1 MRCSLACPLGNGT
14 EPHQLR
20 LVDVLPLGVRELEIL
35 DDENP
40 LAVAE
45 VVGLLERKAELVPGL
60 QCVTVHVQ
68 AGSQRSI
75 LMEACMRAD
84 VLLVTEYV

>member
-1 MRCSLACPLGNGT
+1 M
-14 EPHQLR
+14 
-20 LVDVLPLGVRELEIL
+20 GVREPEIL

-60 QCVTVHVQ
+60 QCVTVHVE

-75 LMEACMRAD
+75 LMEACIRAH
-84 VLLVTEYV
+84 VVLVTDYV